1 MPDMTEASPTEGIDP
16 RRIDYL
22 ALGDPA
28 TPEALARVVGAVDS
42 VPPAGSSRGSSE
54 ADRMPAAEAPQ
65 VVATPDIAAAQ
76 PQGPGTP
83 IEAERDVFEDGLPAP
98 DAEERSAQVEAHTD
112 REAVMAKL
120 DDMQR
125 TLDDLRSSFEGAAA
139 EDPLKK
145 SLPQE
150 TATIEPEVAQAA
162 AQIDPA
168 QHDSEP
174 ATVADL
180 APETPQISSLRIP
193 VTPPSESDSYAT
205 AIDKAGAVADAA
217 ANTYPTAPR
226 AGVPYERIDTT
237 NQPLAEGAITEVP
250 TFEQPAASEAPA
262 DPGNA

>member
-1 MPDMTEASPTEGIDP
+1 MSAMNGPSPTEGINP
-16 RRIDYL
+16 GNIDFSK
-22 ALGDPA
+22 LGNPA
-28 TPEALARVVGAVDS
+28 TSEALAQVVGAVDS
-42 VPPAGSSRGSSE
+42 VPPAGSSRDSSE
-54 ADRMPAAEAPQ
+54 ADRMPAA
-65 VVATPDIAAAQ
+65 Q
-76 PQGPGTP
+76 PQKPDTP
-83 IEAERDVFEDGLPAP
+83 IETERDVFEDGLPAP
-98 DAEERSAQVEAHTD
+98 DAEVPVTPEERSAQVEAPVD
-112 REAVMAKL
+112 REAVMARL

-125 TLDDLRSSFEGAAA
+125 TLDDLRSSFKGAAA

-150 TATIEPEVAQAA
+150 TATVEPGIAQAA
-162 AQIDPA
+162 AQIDRA
-168 QHDSEP
+168 EP
-174 ATVADL
+174 TTVADL

-217 ANTYPTAPR
+217 AKTYPTAPR

-250 TFEQPAASEAPA
+250 TFEQPAAPEAPA